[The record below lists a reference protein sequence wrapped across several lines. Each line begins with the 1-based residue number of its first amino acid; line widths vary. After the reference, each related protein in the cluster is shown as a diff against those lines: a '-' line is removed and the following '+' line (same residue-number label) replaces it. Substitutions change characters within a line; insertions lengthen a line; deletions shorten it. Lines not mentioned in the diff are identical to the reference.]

1 MMVVRV
7 LLLAMWALGAQAAEK
22 TSPVL
27 IGHVYDPEAFKPTA
41 LPYRGDFDRLMT
53 EYEALDGETFRVRRE
68 DFGGSAEAEW
78 LIVSP
83 ERRCGAEGCAYTL
96 IDDQHAREIGRF
108 LGSLIVL
115 KRQQNGYAVV
125 QTLNRHD
132 EGFSSVRTY
141 VYSERTYQVEDD
153 VLIGEAARLRLMTQ
167 LEQRR

>member
-108 LGSLIVL
+108 LGVL
-115 KRQQNGYAVV
+115 DCVETSAKRLCSCAD
-125 QTLNRHD
+125 L
-132 EGFSSVRTY
+132 EP
-141 VYSERTYQVEDD
+141 
-153 VLIGEAARLRLMTQ
+153 ARRRFFQCADLRLLRTD
-167 LEQRR
+167 LSGRG